1 MSGINGDIEIILHV
15 DETLG
20 ESRRN
25 DLTDALKSKDGI
37 RSAEFCPLR
46 YHLMLVS
53 YDRDNLTSQD
63 VLHQVKNQSVH
74 AQLIGPV

>member
-1 MSGINGDIEIILHV
+1 MTVANKDVEIILHV

-20 ESRRN
+20 ESHRN
-25 DLTDALKSKDGI
+25 DLTAVLKGKAGV
-37 RSAEFCPLR
+37 RSAEFCPLH

-63 VLHQVKNQSVH
+63 ILHQVTNQSVH
-74 AQLIGPV
+74 AQLIGPI